1 MQSEATGGQ
10 GRDDNVLEPAARPSG
25 AASEGEPKSRLTLNG
40 RVIASGGV
48 RISEP
53 ELRAIGGVPED
64 EVLVVDRD
72 GHDVDLLPADVIA
85 LEDSKTERV
94 HTEKRLIT
102 VFFDTKPREIPRGI
116 YTTEQLKKLFGV
128 QDGYILEYINE
139 EGRLTPLKAHAKL
152 RVKEGMQF
160 FEQVPCGGSS

>member
-1 MQSEATGGQ
+1 MQSETTSGQ
-10 GRDDNVLEPAARPSG
+10 GRDDSVLEPAARPSG
-25 AASEGEPKSRLTLNG
+25 AAGEVEAIARLTLNG
-40 RVIASGGV
+40 RAIPFGGV

-64 EVLVVDRD
+64 EVLVVDQD
-72 GHDVDLLPADVIA
+72 GHDVALLPGDTIA
-85 LEDSKTERV
+85 LADSKTERV

-102 VFFDTKPREIPRGI
+102 VFFDTKPREISRGT

-139 EGRLTPLKAHAKL
+139 EGRLTPLKPHARL
-152 RVKEGMQF
+152 RVKECMQF

>member
-10 GRDDNVLEPAARPSG
+10 GRDDSVLEPAERRPESI
-25 AASEGEPKSRLTLNG
+25 ARLTLNG
-40 RVIASGGV
+40 RAIAFNGA

-53 ELRAIGGVPED
+53 DLRAIGAVPED

-72 GHDVDLLPADVIA
+72 GHDVDLLPGDSIA
-85 LEDSKTERV
+85 LADGKTERV
-94 HTEKRLIT
+94 RTEKRLIT
-102 VFFDTKPREIPRGI
+102 VFFDTKPREIPRGT
-116 YTTEQLKKLFGV
+116 YTAEQLKRFFGV

-139 EGRLTPLKAHAKL
+139 EGRLTPLKPHAKL